1 MRGPTCGSASRRPA
15 LPTLR
20 RRRHMAVD
28 THELKER
35 LMASDHEYRELSTRH
50 HELDERLHE
59 LSSRPPQPRRP
70 PPQPLPPPL
79 PDRTRASR
87 RITNQ
92 ETETPS
98 QGQDGGHRPPV
109 S

>member
-1 MRGPTCGSASRRPA
+1 MWVGLAASA

-35 LMASDHEYRELSTRH
+35 LMATDHEFRELSTRH

-59 LSSRPPQPRRP
+59 LSSRHFLTEPEQVEESLIKKQKLRLKDRMEDIVRRY
-70 PPQPLPPPL
+70 QI
-79 PDRTRASR
+79 S
-87 RITNQ
+87 
-92 ETETPS
+92 
-98 QGQDGGHRPPV
+98 
-109 S
+109 